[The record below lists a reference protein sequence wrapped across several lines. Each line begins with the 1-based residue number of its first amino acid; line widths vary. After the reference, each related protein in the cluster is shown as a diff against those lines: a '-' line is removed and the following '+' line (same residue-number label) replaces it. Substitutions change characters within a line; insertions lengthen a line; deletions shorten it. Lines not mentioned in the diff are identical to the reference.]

1 MVSRSDGH
9 MVVSVIVRGPEWFF
23 GIDSLFEGFAAIAL
37 LLVTLFSFKAY
48 RFTKDKR
55 YRTFAIAFGLMTVS
69 LLARAVTDFLVYIE
83 GPVKVWVLIV
93 GYMLYMGATLASLIM
108 LFALTMKA
116 SQRTPFIALLLAS
129 LVLVMMSKSYRLSFH
144 SLSVILLAFIA
155 YHFIRNYFNKKS
167 LTALL
172 VAGAFTLL
180 TLTHA
185 AFILDIVQQRFFVV
199 GHLLHV
205 AAFGLLLIAL
215 AKVLRNK

>member
-1 MVSRSDGH
+1 MA
-9 MVVSVIVRGPEWFF
+9 VSVIVRGPEWFF

-69 LLARAVTDFLVYIE
+69 ILARAITDFLVYIE

-93 GYMLYMGATLASLIM
+93 GYMLYMGATLAALIM

-116 SQRTPFIALLLAS
+116 SQRAPFIALFLAS

-144 SLSVILLAFIA
+144 ALSVILLAFIA

-172 VAGAFTLL
+172 VAGAFALL

-185 AFILDIVQQRFFVV
+185 AFIFDIVKQRFFVV

>member
-1 MVSRSDGH
+1 MA
-9 MVVSVIVRGPEWFF
+9 VSVIVRGPEWFF

-69 LLARAVTDFLVYIE
+69 ILARAITDFLVYIE

-93 GYMLYMGATLASLIM
+93 GYMLYMGATLASLIL

-116 SQRTPFIALLLAS
+116 SQRAPFIALFLAS

-144 SLSVILLAFIA
+144 ALSVILLAFIA

-172 VAGAFTLL
+172 VAGAFALL

-185 AFILDIVQQRFFVV
+185 AFIFDIVKQRFFVV